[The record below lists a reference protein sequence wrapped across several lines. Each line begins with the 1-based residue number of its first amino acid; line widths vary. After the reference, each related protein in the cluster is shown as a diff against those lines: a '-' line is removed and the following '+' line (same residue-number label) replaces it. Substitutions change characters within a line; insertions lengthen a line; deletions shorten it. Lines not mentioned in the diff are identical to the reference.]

1 MLSFSTHCDFT
12 LAQEATERQ
21 IAVAMQLLHG
31 QGDASALGA
40 QGLESKLQ
48 GVLKGLDDA
57 HFVTLQGSYNI
68 WQEVRRMPCLPLARI
83 TQKCNC
89 KYNSNFLC
97 KY

>member
-1 MLSFSTHCDFT
+1 VSTSAYCDFT
-12 LAQEATERQ
+12 FLAQEATERQ

-57 HFVTLQGSYNI
+57 HFITLQGSYNI
-68 WQEVRRMPCLPLARI
+68 WQEVQRILSLPLARI
-83 TQKCNC
+83 THKRNC
-89 KYNSNFLC
+89 QLYRQFLQC
-97 KY
+97 